1 MKNSKITK
9 VFHVLLVVAFSIGFF
24 LLSGFASIMIPATSR
39 NFYKSQFIK
48 YDTVEWVREQG
59 VYLDDRNARE
69 YIENITES
77 QLLDLM
83 DHTMLY
89 CLGFA
94 DDLNITVDGVRLE
107 VFREDEYAHM
117 RDCRAL
123 FIGGEII
130 GGVALLL
137 VIAGLVFVLLFSGE
151 YYKNARKVPFLAI
164 GVCALAVAVVGVV
177 ALIDFDAAFTAFHR
191 ILFTGNWTF
200 ANGVMISMIG
210 TIFTDL
216 VVYIAIGWLGSIA
229 LFVLVFAFINSY
241 LARRG
246 AFPFSL
252 NSSRRKLK
260 ASLSSSAPAQNPDF
274 KDGED
279 GIGLQ
284 NGEK

>member
-1 MKNSKITK
+1 MKNTKITK
-9 VFHVLLVVAFSIGFF
+9 VLQVLLVVAFSIGFF

-89 CLGFA
+89 CLGFT

-107 VFREDEYAHM
+107 VFREDEYSHM

-151 YYKNARKVPFLAI
+151 YYKNARRAPFLTI
-164 GVCALAVAVVGVV
+164 SVCALAVAGVGI
-177 ALIDFDAAFTAFHR
+177 ATLIDFDAAFTAFHR

-200 ANGVMISMIG
+200 ASGVMISMIG

-229 LFVLVFAFINSY
+229 LFVLTFALINSY

-246 AFPFSL
+246 AFPFGF
-252 NSSRRKLK
+252 NSGRNKKK
-260 ASLSSSAPAQNPDF
+260 AIGESIAAQNLDF

-279 GIGLQ
+279 GIGEQ